1 MSTNLNFT
9 GRIDLVASQVSFGL
23 VETDQTAEV
32 RVTWDLRGLFLPK
45 SAMLR
50 LKATSIFDTRVYE
63 IGNLDSEVGAEVFD
77 IKSIRNY
84 ASADYTFQV
93 LEPDLNGIPL
103 IKANRK
109 GKAETLNGVET
120 PQSSLLE
127 TRSNSEI
134 KQAWKVT
141 IEDGRPILDIAS
153 DLHRELLSSQF
164 FDPLVIPAVLER
176 ILEWLIWTQEKNLE
190 LADKWE
196 EFFIAHGVQRH
207 LFDEFKDNPDLTFES
222 LKDARFLISSGAGEV
237 AHHLKTNDTLRKLFE
252 D

>member
-9 GRIDLVASQVSFGL
+9 GRIDLVPSQVSFGV
-23 VETDQTAEV
+23 VETDQTAQV
-32 RVTWDLRGLFLPK
+32 RVTWDLSGLGLPK

-50 LKATSIFDTRVYE
+50 LKATSIFDTKVYE
-63 IGNLDSEVGAEVFD
+63 MGNLDSETGSDVFD
-77 IKSIRNY
+77 IKVIRNY
-84 ASADYTFQV
+84 ASADFTFQV
-93 LEPDLNGIPL
+93 LEPDQNGIPL

-109 GKAETLNGVET
+109 GKAETLNGVDT

-127 TRSNSEI
+127 TRSNSDI

-153 DLHRELLSSQF
+153 DLHQDLLSSQF

-190 LADKWE
+190 VADKWE
-196 EFFIAHGVQRH
+196 EFFVTHGVQRQ
-207 LFDEFKDNPDLTFES
+207 LFEDFMDNSDLTFES
-222 LKDARFLISSGAGEV
+222 LKDARVLISSGAGEV
-237 AHHLKTNDTLRKLFE
+237 AQYLKANDMLRKLFE

>member
-9 GRIDLVASQVSFGL
+9 GRIDLEPSQVSFGV
-23 VETDQTAEV
+23 VETDQTAQV
-32 RVTWDLRGLFLPK
+32 RVTWNLSGLGLPK

-50 LKATSIFDTRVYE
+50 LKATSIFDTKIFE
-63 IGNLDSEVGAEVFD
+63 IGNLDSESGSEEFD
-77 IKSIRNY
+77 IKAIRNY
-84 ASADYTFQV
+84 ASADFIFQV
-93 LEPDLNGIPL
+93 LELDQNGIPL

-109 GKAETLNGVET
+109 SKAETLNGVDT

-127 TRSNSEI
+127 TRSTSDI

-153 DLHRELLSSQF
+153 DLHQDLLSSQF

-190 LADKWE
+190 VAEKWE
-196 EFFIAHGVQRH
+196 EFFLTHGVQPQ
-207 LFDEFKDNPDLTFES
+207 LFEDFKDNQDLTFES
-222 LKDARFLISSGAGEV
+222 LRDAKVLISSGAGEV
-237 AHHLKTNDTLRKLFE
+237 AQYLKTNDMIRKLFE